1 MTYLTTT
8 ALILAL
14 SLGTSIS
21 WAQGSLIS
29 MTEKQ
34 RQNIG
39 VVTAALPVSGVGE
52 IAGLPAKV
60 TVPSNQIYIISTQM
74 PSMVTRIWVG
84 TGDTVRKGQPLL
96 NLESAAVAETQKSFQ
111 QARSQ
116 DQIARRTLARDELLW
131 KDGIISESRLFETQA
146 RASEASALLAER
158 SEALRLTGMSE
169 DQIRKVMQQRG
180 VSSSITLHAPI
191 DGVVI
196 EKSVEA
202 GQWVDSAITMFK
214 IAKLSPLSL
223 EIQAPATL
231 ARNIKVG
238 NPLAIPEYAANG
250 KVTAVG
256 RSLSNNSQSVLIRAT
271 LDKGIENLNVG
282 QFVEATIKMPAG
294 NFRQW
299 QIPNQAIA
307 RIAGQP
313 TIYISTP
320 DGFRA
325 QNIRILSE
333 GPQNSIIDG
342 PLKGDEKI
350 AVQGVSALKSISMG
364 IGGGE

>member
-1 MTYLTTT
+1 MN
-8 ALILAL
+8 
-14 SLGTSIS
+14 
-21 WAQGSLIS
+21 
-29 MTEKQ
+29 EKQ
-34 RQNIG
+34 RQNLGIA
-39 VVTAALPVSGVGE
+39 TAPLPVSGNGD

-60 TVPSNQIYIISTQM
+60 TVPSNQIYIISTQTPAM
-74 PSMVTRIWVG
+74 ITRIWVG

-96 NLESAAVAETQKSFQ
+96 SLESATMAETQKLLQ
-111 QARSQ
+111 QAKSQ
-116 DQIARRTLARDELLW
+116 NQTARRSLARDESLW
-131 KDGIISESRLFETQA
+131 KDGIISESRLIETQA

-158 SEALRLTGMSE
+158 SEALRLTGISE
-169 DQIRKVMQQRG
+169 GQVRKIMQQGG

-196 EKSVEA
+196 EKAAEA
-202 GQWVDSAITMFK
+202 GQWVDSAISMFK

-238 NPLAIPEYAANG
+238 NPLEIPGYAASG

-256 RSLSNNSQSVLIRAT
+256 RSLSNNSQSVLVRAT
-271 LDKGIENLNVG
+271 LDKGVENLNVG
-282 QFVEATIKMPAG
+282 QFVEASIKIPAG
-294 NFRQW
+294 NLRQW

-313 TIYISTP
+313 TIYISIPT
-320 DGFRA
+320 GFRA
-325 QNIRILSE
+325 QTVKILSE